1 MGFCGAARI
10 GQEFVRERMR
20 IRICRSGGSGK
31 SGCKFTKIFLI
42 RIVLNKKIQ
51 KKTREAF
58 AERVLFKKGFEYSRC
73 FLFQGLDAGGFAVTK
88 IGQSVVEFIVESESG
103 IIDPIDP

>member
-73 FLFQGLDAGGFAVTK
+73 FLFQGLDACGFAVTK
-88 IGQSVVEFIVESESG
+88 IGLIVAWRIFLKSASLF
-103 IIDPIDP
+103 D